1 MPLTYTWDIKT
12 FAVTPAPTASIAS
25 EALAGNRTR
34 GAQAV
39 AKLDA
44 AIDAASANL
53 PERKAA
59 ELHRQWQEE
68 NPKHP
73 AAVARQA
80 EAIVI

>member
-12 FAVTPAPTASIAS
+12 FGRDPGPDGVV
-25 EALAGNRTR
+25 ALKRLQEIVLEERA
-34 GAQAV
+34 AV

-68 NPKHP
+68 NREQQ